1 MSSFPTLKTHLSY
14 LGCISYRNLPRWC
27 RFVPLQT
34 IQIVHIFI
42 CLTIFVW
49 STFEFFLYEADNSG
63 LYIESFIITCSS
75 IISLFAY
82 LMMIR
87 YKGALVKHLNEFD
100 EFMERSEKDI
110 CPAKFQFQQNFHYFQ
125 FFALFQTVKMNL
137 NATFMAVLKKIAR
150 NGPIFFMIMNLL

>member
-27 RFVPLQT
+27 RSVPLQT

-75 IISLFAY
+75 IISFFAY

-87 YKGALVKHLNEFD
+87 YKGALVKNLNEFD

-110 CPAKFQFQQNFHYFQ
+110 FQLNFNF
-125 FFALFQTVKMNL
+125 N
-137 NATFMAVLKKIAR
+137 R
-150 NGPIFFMIMNLL
+150 IFIIFNFLLHFRL